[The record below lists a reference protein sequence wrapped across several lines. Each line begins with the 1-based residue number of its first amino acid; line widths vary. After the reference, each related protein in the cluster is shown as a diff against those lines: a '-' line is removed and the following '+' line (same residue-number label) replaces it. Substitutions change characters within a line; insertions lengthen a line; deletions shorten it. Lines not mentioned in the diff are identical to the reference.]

1 MYSKCHPLALLQQL
15 TPLHPYLVH
24 REISEQV
31 SEHLFQTKRPK
42 QLETC
47 ITRRESL
54 IPMKNG
60 ARVLLYMYF
69 TRTLENEKQEGISC
83 IISF

>member
-1 MYSKCHPLALLQQL
+1 LF
-15 TPLHPYLVH
+15 H
-24 REISEQV
+24 REISDQV
-31 SEHLFQTKRPK
+31 SEHLFQTKHPK

-69 TRTLENEKQEGISC
+69 TRTLENEKQEDISC
-83 IISF
+83 IISFWEEQVKLS